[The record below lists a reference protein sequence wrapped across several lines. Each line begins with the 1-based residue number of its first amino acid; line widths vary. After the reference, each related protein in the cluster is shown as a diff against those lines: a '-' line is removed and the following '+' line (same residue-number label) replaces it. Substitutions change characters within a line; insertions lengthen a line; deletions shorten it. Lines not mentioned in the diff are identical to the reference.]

1 MNTALHKSHSKNMLI
16 VHFPDSIKMDAK
28 EAKMILACH
37 YYESGIF
44 TSGQAAEMVGIS
56 KREFIEQMGKY
67 QASLFHLTPEEL
79 ESDFRNA
86 L

>member
-1 MNTALHKSHSKNMLI
+1 MNPVSHKSYSKNTLV
-16 VHFPDSIKMDAK
+16 VHFPESVTVNEK

-44 TSGQAAEMVGIS
+44 TTGQAAEMVGIT
-56 KREFIEQMGKY
+56 KRQFIEQMGQY
-67 QASLFHLTPEEL
+67 QASLFHLTPEDL

>member
-1 MNTALHKSHSKNMLI
+1 MNPVSHKSHSKNTLV
-16 VHFPDSIKMDAK
+16 VHFPESVTVDEK

-44 TSGQAAEMVGIS
+44 TTGQAAEMVGIT
-56 KREFIEQMGKY
+56 KRQFIEQMGQY
-67 QASLFHLTPEEL
+67 QASLFHLTPEDL

-86 L
+86 